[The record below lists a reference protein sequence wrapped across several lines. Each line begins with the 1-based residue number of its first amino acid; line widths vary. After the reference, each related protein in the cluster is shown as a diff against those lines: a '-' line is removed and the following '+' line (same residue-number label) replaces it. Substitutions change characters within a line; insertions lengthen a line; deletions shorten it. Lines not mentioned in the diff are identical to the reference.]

1 MSWLHQ
7 LSEMKIDFRGSTL
20 ISVRKECVSE
30 IHTILCYGF
39 RRSPIDQDF
48 SLNIGKNMSDMSTKS
63 VSFNP
68 DNWDGELLN
77 NMFFFKRRRPDPTH
91 RGDWPHPDS
100 DLYILVLS

>member
-1 MSWLHQ
+1 
-7 LSEMKIDFRGSTL
+7 
-20 ISVRKECVSE
+20 
-30 IHTILCYGF
+30 
-39 RRSPIDQDF
+39 
-48 SLNIGKNMSDMSTKS
+48 MSTKS